1 MSCLN
6 SYLRCSHNLRRTF
19 RVLNSSIV
27 SRQNIIIGVLRS
39 LVMKII
45 CSSKCCITA
54 IFTLS
59 AAQNM
64 VLQLSSHY
72 LQLKIWYY
80 SYLHIIC
87 SSKYGITA
95 IFTLSAAQNMV
106 LRLSSHY
113 LQLQI
118 WYYGYLHIIC
128 SSKYGITAI
137 STPYRIAVAPPQK
150 SYKIGLLFTHK
161 NVCESELSG
170 AWTGTH

>member
-6 SYLRCSHNLRRTF
+6 SYLRCSHNLRGTF
-19 RVLNSSIV
+19 RVLNSRIG
-27 SRQNIIIGVLRS
+27 SRQNVIISDCASISGDENYVQLKVWYYGY
-39 LVMKII
+39 LHII
-45 CSSKCCITA
+45 CSSKYGITA
-54 IFTLS
+54 IFSLS

-106 LRLSSHY
+106 LRLSSH
-113 LQLQI
+113 
-118 WYYGYLHIIC
+118 H
-128 SSKYGITAI
+128 
-137 STPYRIAVAPPQK
+137 
-150 SYKIGLLFTHK
+150 
-161 NVCESELSG
+161 
-170 AWTGTH
+170 TG

>member
-6 SYLRCSHNLRRTF
+6 SYLRCSHNLRGTF

-80 SYLHIIC
+80 GYLHIIC

-95 IFTLSAAQNMV
+95 IFT
-106 LRLSSHY
+106 
-113 LQLQI
+113 
-118 WYYGYLHIIC
+118 
-128 SSKYGITAI
+128 
-137 STPYRIAVAPPQK
+137 PYRIAVAPPQK
-150 SYKIGLLFTHK
+150 SYKIGFLFTHK
-161 NVCESELSG
+161 NGCESELSR

>member
-6 SYLRCSHNLRRTF
+6 SYLCCSHNLRGTF
-19 RVLNSSIV
+19 RVLNSGII
-27 SRQNIIIGVLRS
+27 SRQNIIIGDCASIYGHENYLQLKVLYYGY
-39 LVMKII
+39 LHII
-45 CSSKCCITA
+45 FSSKYGITA

-80 SYLHIIC
+80 GYLHIIC

-95 IFTLSAAQNMV
+95 IF
-106 LRLSSHY
+106 
-113 LQLQI
+113 
-118 WYYGYLHIIC
+118 
-128 SSKYGITAI
+128 
-137 STPYRIAVAPPQK
+137 TPYRIAVAPPQK

-161 NVCESELSG
+161 NGCESELSG

>member
-6 SYLRCSHNLRRTF
+6 SYLRCSHNLRGTF

-27 SRQNIIIGVLRS
+27 SRKNIIIGVPRS

-45 CSSKCCITA
+45 SSSKCCITA

-106 LRLSSHY
+106 LRLSSHHTG
-113 LQLQI
+113 QLLRRHQSLI
-118 WYYGYLHIIC
+118 RQGFC
-128 SSKYGITAI
+128 SHTRTVVKVNYQERGLEPTEREVNIQEGGLEF
-137 STPYRIAVAPPQK
+137 IAPNPL
-150 SYKIGLLFTHK
+150 G
-161 NVCESELSG
+161 
-170 AWTGTH
+170 